1 MPVCRET
8 GAVNQLALDYARSA
22 RDDAMQA
29 AVDAADGRVPKWS
42 EVAFQY
48 IRLYAQQHRGVR
60 FIGRDITQAAKAYGL
75 ESPATEKAWGGVLKR
90 AVCEGV
96 IVRVGFAQ
104 DPNRHCSPVPLWMA
118 P

>member
-1 MPVCRET
+1 M
-8 GAVNQLALDYARSA
+8 NQLALDYARSA
-22 RDDAMQA
+22 RDEAMQA

-75 ESPATEKAWGGVLKR
+75 ESPATEKAWGGPILR
-90 AVCEGV
+90 AVRAGV
-96 IVRVGFAQ
+96 LVKVGYAP
-104 DPNRHCSPVPLWMA
+104 DANRHCSPVPQFEA
-118 P
+118 A